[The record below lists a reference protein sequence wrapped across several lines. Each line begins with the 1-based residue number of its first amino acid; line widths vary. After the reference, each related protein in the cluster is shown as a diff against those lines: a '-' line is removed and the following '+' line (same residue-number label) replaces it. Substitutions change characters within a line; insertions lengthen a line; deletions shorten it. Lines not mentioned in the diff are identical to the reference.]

1 MAIPIAA
8 YKAGQIA
15 WQNRPR
21 ISVSSQVTSTLLA
34 AGAAVGVFLGIKSV
48 VKNFKQGIREQQAL
62 TEGNPATFATQLK
75 MAFENDNYF
84 GWGTD
89 EEAIFS
95 VLEAIPSNNIMNK
108 VQRAYRDLY
117 GRNLASDLK
126 EELSS
131 KEFTTALQIINSKS

>member
-1 MAIPIAA
+1 MALPIAA

-34 AGAAVGVFLGIKSV
+34 TGAALGVFLGIKVV
-48 VKNFKQGIREQQAL
+48 VKNFKKGVREQNAL
-62 TEGNPATFATQLK
+62 TEGNPAAFATQLK

-89 EEAIFS
+89 EEVVFA
-95 VLEAIPSNNIMNK
+95 VLETIPSSSTMNK

-117 GRNLASDLK
+117 GQNLATDLK

-131 KEFTTALQIINSKS
+131 EEFAMALQIINSKS

>member
-1 MAIPIAA
+1 MAAPLLA
-8 YKAGQIA
+8 YKA

-21 ISVSSQVTSTLLA
+21 ISISSQVTSTVLAVGAA
-34 AGAAVGVFLGIKSV
+34 AGVFWGIKAV

-62 TEGNPATFATQLK
+62 TEGNPAAFATQLK

-89 EEAIFS
+89 EEAVFT
-95 VLEAIPSNNIMNK
+95 VLEAIPSSSVMNK

-117 GRNLASDLK
+117 GRNLAADLK

-131 KEFTTALQIINSKS
+131 EEFATALQIINAKS

>member
-1 MAIPIAA
+1 MAAPLLA
-8 YKAGQIA
+8 YKA

-21 ISVSSQVTSTLLA
+21 ISISSQVTSTVLAVGAA
-34 AGAAVGVFLGIKSV
+34 AGMFWGIKAV

-62 TEGNPATFATQLK
+62 TEGNPAAFATQLK

-89 EEAIFS
+89 EEAVFT
-95 VLEAIPSNNIMNK
+95 VLEAIPSSSVMNK

-117 GRNLASDLK
+117 GRNLAADLK

-131 KEFTTALQIINSKS
+131 EEFATALQIINAKS

>member
-1 MAIPIAA
+1 MAVPLLA
-8 YKAGQIA
+8 YKA

-21 ISVSSQVTSTLLA
+21 ISVSSQVTSTMLA
-34 AGAAVGVFLGIKSV
+34 AGAAVGVFLGIKAV

-62 TEGNPATFATQLK
+62 TEGNPAAFATQLK

-89 EEAIFS
+89 EEVVFS
-95 VLEAIPSNNIMNK
+95 VLEAIPNGGTMNK

-117 GRNLASDLK
+117 GRNLAADLQD
-126 EELSS
+126 ELSS
-131 KEFTTALQIINSKS
+131 EEFSMALQIINSKS